1 MGNER
6 RAVDLRK
13 TQWWRKWERRQM
25 RGKGE
30 RKTGVRR
37 GGNKEKGQTDCL
49 LAETELECTTLAY
62 FTKSC
67 QKSPVE
73 TLANLTYTSF
83 NFTHLKKKI
92 KLL

>member
-1 MGNER
+1 MFEIKDHKTQEEGDKMMGNER

-37 GGNKEKGQTDCL
+37 GGNKEKGQDRQTVC
-49 LAETELECTTLAY
+49 
-62 FTKSC
+62 S
-67 QKSPVE
+67 QKH
-73 TLANLTYTSF
+73 N
-83 NFTHLKKKI
+83 
-92 KLL
+92 

>member
-25 RGKGE
+25 RRKGE

-37 GGNKEKGQTDCL
+37 GGNKEKVQDRQTVCSQKQNWGAL
-49 LAETELECTTLAY
+49 RLPTLHNHGR
-62 FTKSC
+62 KV
-67 QKSPVE
+67 Q
-73 TLANLTYTSF
+73 LRL
-83 NFTHLKKKI
+83 
-92 KLL
+92 